1 MTDLKLSEALGD
13 KKIFTRMMTAHIL
26 PWSEDTDITGELL
39 DFEYMFN
46 QSGDKIISPA
56 VEKSISDDELGTTEF
71 NKLVDVAYMMYNK
84 RWSRLWEI
92 LTAEFNPLQNY
103 DMSESKTINYG
114 KIDTNSGTDTT
125 LRTGTDTHAESGTD
139 TMLMTGTD
147 TNAESGTNTILMTGT
162 DTHAESGKDT
172 IRNTGT
178 DNIVKTGSEALVRT
192 GSNTLTKSGS
202 ETDSHTGGYT
212 DTNNNLSTEHEVSA
226 FNSSGYQDAS
236 KDTTTGS
243 AQRTYNSDNVTKTF
257 NNRTDTSTNNNLTDT
272 TTFNSVTTGETKNLQ
287 DETTYGHQ
295 DQETRNMSDATTF
308 GHQNLETRN
317 MTDAKTFGHTD
328 TETRNMTDA
337 LTHGHVQTASGR
349 DTETLTRSGNIGVTT
364 SQQMAQSS
372 LDLWKWNFFYD
383 IFRDIDSIFTITTY

>member
-1 MTDLKLSEALGD
+1 MTDLRLSEVLGD
-13 KKIFTRMMTAHIL
+13 KKIFTRMMTVHNL

-56 VEKSISDDELGTTEF
+56 VEKNLADGELGAENF
-71 NKLVDVAYMMYNK
+71 SKLVDLAYMMYNK

-103 DMSESKTINYG
+103 DMTESKTINYG
-114 KIDTNSGTDTT
+114 KVDTNSGTDTN

-139 TMLMTGTD
+139 SLLMTGTD
-147 TNAESGTNTILMTGT
+147 TNAESGTNTTLMTGT

-172 IRNTGT
+172 VKNTGT
-178 DNIVKTGSEALVRT
+178 DNIVKTGSEALVKT
-192 GSNTLTKSGS
+192 GSTQNVRSGS
-202 ETDSHTGGYT
+202 EADAHTGGYT
-212 DTNNNLSTEHEVSA
+212 DTNNNLTTEHEVSA
-226 FNSSGYQDAS
+226 FNSSSYQDAS
-236 KDTTTGS
+236 KDTTTGNVS
-243 AQRTYNSDNVTKTF
+243 RTYNSDTSTKTYNNVT
-257 NNRTDTSTNNNLTDT
+257 DVATNNNLTDT
-272 TTFNSVTTGETKNLQ
+272 KTYNSVTDAETKNLQ

-295 DQETRNMSDATTF
+295 DQETRNMSDATTY

-317 MTDAKTFGHTD
+317 MTDTKTYGHTD

-349 DTETLTRSGNIGVTT
+349 DTETLTRSGNIGITT

-372 LDLWKWNFFYD
+372 LDLWKWNYFYD
-383 IFRDIDSIFTITTY
+383 IFRDIDTVFTISTY